1 MKTARMR
8 ELAARLKAREA
19 WAVLGHVN
27 PDGDTS
33 GSSIALALALRAL
46 GKRAFV
52 FLPGGLPQVYRGFEC
67 SVEIVSDGAALP
79 FAPEGALSADVS
91 EIERLGPGKP
101 IFEACAERLMIDH
114 HGHESRIRRSLSH
127 RRGRRR
133 DGRTGRGADR
143 RDGRGAHARD
153 GHMALHRHLHGLRPL
168 RLFEHAPGDDGGRG
182 GACARAS
189 TWTRFTA
196 RSIARARR
204 AARALGE
211 ALSKL
216 EMDEKK
222 QMCWSRLT
230 QEAFQRAGALPEDNE
245 GIVNYLLEIRGV
257 RFACLAEARGEG
269 TKFSLRSKAP
279 LNVARDVAAPL
290 GGGGHMFAA
299 GVTLKL
305 PMEAALEKVL
315 SLARAALEKPEN
327 GCEA

>member
-1 MKTARMR
+1 M
-8 ELAARLKAREA
+8 
-19 WAVLGHVN
+19 
-27 PDGDTS
+27 
-33 GSSIALALALRAL
+33 
-46 GKRAFV
+46 
-52 FLPGGLPQVYRGFEC
+52 
-67 SVEIVSDGAALP
+67 EIVSDGAALP

-114 HGHESRIRRSLSH
+114 HGTNPGFGEVYLIDADAAATGELAVELIAGMGVALTREMATWLYIAICTDCGRFGYSSTRPETMEAAAECLRAGIDVDAIHREIYRTRSE
-127 RRGRRR
+127 
-133 DGRTGRGADR
+133 GRT
-143 RDGRGAHARD
+143 
-153 GHMALHRHLHGLRPL
+153 
-168 RLFEHAPGDDGGRG
+168 RL
-182 GACARAS
+182 
-189 TWTRFTA
+189 
-196 RSIARARR
+196 
-204 AARALGE
+204 LGE